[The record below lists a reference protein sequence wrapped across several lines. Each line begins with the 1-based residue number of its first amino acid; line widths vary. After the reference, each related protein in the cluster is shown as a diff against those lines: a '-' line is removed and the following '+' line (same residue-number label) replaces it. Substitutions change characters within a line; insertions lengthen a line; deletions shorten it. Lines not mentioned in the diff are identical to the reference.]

1 MNAPSPASASAD
13 AIDAFVRHADS
24 EGAPAPCRAQFLLP
38 PTANGAASLYFAG
51 HSLGPQPSA
60 ARQAVLDELDDWAL
74 HGVEGH
80 FAAKRPW
87 MPYHEQ
93 LTAAT
98 ARLVGAMPEEVVV
111 ANTLTVNVHLLL
123 ASFYRPR
130 PGRAKILIE
139 SGAFPSDRYAV
150 ASQIR
155 WHGYDPALEL
165 LEVAPRPGEH
175 TIRPND
181 LLQTIERHAG
191 ELATILLGNCNYLTG
206 QVFDMRAVTELGHRH
221 GIAVGFDLAHG
232 AGNLLLDLHDVGAD
246 FACWCNYKYL
256 NSGPGHL
263 GGLFVHERHHRRT
276 DLPRLAGWWGHN
288 KATRFEMGPDF
299 VPMAGAEAWQLSNP
313 PILPLAVVGAA
324 LQLFDAVGITAL
336 RARGDLLT
344 DWLLQWLDALPK
356 GSVEVWTP
364 RERAQ
369 RGSMLTVRVPN
380 RAAELVAFLAEH
392 GAVVDLR
399 RPDIVRMTPAPL
411 YTSWADVAELG
422 RLLQQFFANPAD
434 STLRS

>member
-1 MNAPSPASASAD
+1 MVTLIPVTEQAD
-13 AIDAFVRHADS
+13 AVDAFVAHADAV
-24 EGAPAPCRAQFLLP
+24 GAPAPCRDQFLLP
-38 PTANGAASLYFAG
+38 PDRHGQPALYFAG
-51 HSLGPQPSA
+51 HSLGPQPLA
-60 ARQAVLDELDDWAL
+60 ARDAVLAELDDWAL

-80 FAAKRPW
+80 FVAKKPW

-93 LTAAT
+93 LTAST
-98 ARLVGAMPEEVVV
+98 ARLVGALPDEVVV

-123 ASFYRPR
+123 ASFYQPR

-139 SGAFPSDRYAV
+139 SSAFPSDRYAV

-155 WHGYDPALEL
+155 WHGFDPAVEL
-165 LEVAPRPGEH
+165 VEIGPRPGEH
-175 TIRPND
+175 TIRPDD
-181 LLQTIERHAG
+181 LMTCIEQHADQ
-191 ELATILLGNCNYLTG
+191 LATILLGNCNYLTG
-206 QVFDMRAVTELGHRH
+206 QAFDMKAVTELGHRH

-232 AGNLLLDLHDVGAD
+232 AGNLLLQLHDAGAD

-263 GGLFVHERHHRRT
+263 GGMFVHTRHHRRD
-276 DLPRLAGWWGHN
+276 DLPRLAGWWGHD
-288 KATRFEMGPDF
+288 KASRFQMGPDF
-299 VPMAGAEAWQLSNP
+299 VPIAGAEAWQLSNP

-324 LQLFDAVGITAL
+324 MALFDRAGIANL

-344 DWLLQWLDALPK
+344 AWLLQWLDALPA

-364 RERAQ
+364 RDPAQ

-380 RAAELVAFLAEH
+380 RAAELVEFLAAR

-411 YTSWADVAELG
+411 YTSWADVAALG
-422 RLLQQFFANPAD
+422 RLLQQFFAGAPASD
-434 STLRS
+434 QA